1 MYVCVCVQLAHYLV
15 KLLYLIWYCVMVAMM
30 HRAQAAQLFA
40 ESMHGILLLHGGFI
54 ESILCVRI
62 QTCCLCNS

>member
-30 HRAQAAQLFA
+30 HGAQAAQLFV
-40 ESMHGILLLHGGFI
+40 ESMHGILPLHSGLLKAF
-54 ESILCVRI
+54 SLCTHTNR
-62 QTCCLCNS
+62 LFM